1 MHKRA
6 RFGMLILALLTALA
20 SGCTPA
26 QPTPTA
32 SPTPT
37 PPPTAPATQ
46 TPTPTPTDTPTP
58 TPEPTPTPDG
68 VALFQRTLEQW
79 IGEERTVEYEEVF
92 DLFKDGDNLE
102 FYSHIDG
109 ARFYLGHLLEI
120 AGVLDLFKQNGV
132 YDDIGI
138 AIQTTFTPTKRSF
151 YGAIGRFDVQ
161 FCGWLEDTKY
171 LPLNLVPADSET
183 EKLMDPMHLGNMGYY
198 TTSMDL
204 SWYGKMGPFERGGR
218 RYDYPGQQRFILFER
233 RDGRPLG
240 VLEMETLFDEEKYW
254 NEFKP
259 KKRGLWIPYT
269 YRGVL
274 REVLPEELEM
284 IDRCVP
290 LLNERK

>member
-37 PPPTAPATQ
+37 PPPTATQTQ
-46 TPTPTPTDTPTP
+46 TPTPTPTRTPTP

-92 DLFKDGDNLE
+92 DLFKDRDKLK
-102 FYSHIDG
+102 FYNHIDG

-132 YDDIGI
+132 YDDIGV
-138 AIQTTFTPTKRSF
+138 AIQTTFTPTKRGF
-151 YGAIGRFDVQ
+151 YGGLGRFDVQ

-183 EKLMDPMHLGNMGYY
+183 EKLMDPMHLGSMGYY
-198 TTSMDL
+198 TGGVDTT
-204 SWYGKMGPFERGGR
+204 WYGNMGPFERGGR
-218 RYDYPGQQRFILFER
+218 RYDYPGQQRFIFFDR

-240 VLEMETLFDEEKYW
+240 VLEMETLLDEDKYW

-259 KKRGLWIPYT
+259 KKRGLWRPYT
-269 YRGVL
+269 YRGAF

-290 LLNERK
+290 LLGAKK